1 MKEDMSTQE
10 TYIGIYPQ
18 AGKDQTVFA
27 VLDADL
33 KSIKIGRGDI
43 DAVRVIVEDFPQ
55 AVVGIQAPP
64 RLSMGILTSPEKRA
78 QYALPSRPG
87 RPGEMRLAEYELNR
101 RGLPTYRTPEDGS
114 KVKGWMVVGFGVHR
128 MLDEV
133 GFQSFSEGEGGRR
146 VLEVIGEVFFR
157 IWLEGNLYDKDSFEG
172 RIQRQLVLYEMGL
185 DIADPMLF
193 FEEITR
199 HRILQGSLPKEILL
213 EADELQ
219 ALAAGYAAWASVQ
232 RPEEVSYVGDEEE
245 GQVTVPVEVLKQTGK
260 VGKNYAKK
268 LL

>member
-1 MKEDMSTQE
+1 MSTQE

-33 KSIKIGRGDI
+33 KPINLGKGDV
-43 DAVRVIVEDFPQ
+43 DAVRDVVDGYQQ

-64 RLSMGILTSPEKRA
+64 RLSKGILTSPEKRL

-87 RPGEMRLAEYELNR
+87 RPGEMRLAEYELIR
-101 RGLPTYRTPEDGS
+101 RGLPTYRTPEERG
-114 KVKGWMVVGFGVHR
+114 KVKGWMAVGFGVHK

-133 GFQSFSEGEGGRR
+133 GFQSFSEGGEGRR
-146 VLEVIGEVFFR
+146 VLEVIAEVFFR
-157 IWLEGNLYDKDSFEG
+157 IWLEENLYDKDSFEG
-172 RIQRQLVLYEMGL
+172 RIQRQLALYEIGL

-199 HRILQGSLPKEILL
+199 YRILQGNLPKENLL

-219 ALAAGYAAWASVQ
+219 ALAAGYAAWASLH

-245 GQVTVPVEVLKQTGK
+245 GLVTVPAEVLKQTGK